1 MLNFCGLLLCFSI
14 GLLGKAHG
22 YIPKLSLSPGTDG
35 KSQAV
40 PQRGSQAKRSLE
52 LEVVKPNS
60 KYMQSEGPLKYNG
73 GKVLT
78 KVAIQPIFY
87 NGLVNFQ
94 SEIVSFYQALVGAG
108 TDPLPQS
115 SPYMDFLASLYSTT
129 RPQQN
134 IQYGSVAAALT
145 AQIQETSIDQATLE
159 EYLVDI
165 IAKEKIEV
173 TDNTVLAV
181 HLPPGVSV
189 TVPQFIA
196 LGGGDLYANYSDFA
210 SFHATITLACGQ
222 HLRGGKA
229 SVHYML
235 VQDQSTQWASGPYF
249 MSPALDETYAI
260 TAFELAKVI
269 TNPFA
274 GVSIVRG
281 KTGWAAPTTCPDGT
295 ALYSTVADAPTL
307 TFPLQRSPCTDPNVI
322 YELGGNR
329 VVLSDGIS
337 YPITPLY
344 SNVFQTCIMPI
355 ANYDGLAPG

>member
-1 MLNFCGLLLCFSI
+1 MLNFYGLLLCFSF

-22 YIPKLSLSPGTDG
+22 YIPKLSISPGADG
-35 KSQAV
+35 KNQAV

-73 GKVLT
+73 GKILT

-87 NGLVNFQ
+87 NSLVNFQ

-108 TDPLPQS
+108 ADPAALPQS

-165 IAKEKIEV
+165 IAKKKIEV

-196 LGGGDLYANYSDFA
+196 LGGGDLYANYSQFA
-210 SFHATITLACGQ
+210 SFSATISLACGQ
-222 HLRGGKA
+222 HLRGGKS

-235 VQDQSTQWASGPYF
+235 VQDQFSAPWASGPYF
-249 MSPALDETYAI
+249 MSDPLDETYSI

-274 GVSIVRG
+274 GVSIVPG
-281 KTGWAAPTTCPDGT
+281 KTGWAAPTTGPDGT

-307 TFPLQRSPCTDPNVI
+307 TFPLQRSPCTDLNVI

-329 VVLSDGIS
+329 VVLSDGKS
-337 YPITPLY
+337 YHSPILERVPDMY
-344 SNVFQTCIMPI
+344 Y
-355 ANYDGLAPG
+355 AYR